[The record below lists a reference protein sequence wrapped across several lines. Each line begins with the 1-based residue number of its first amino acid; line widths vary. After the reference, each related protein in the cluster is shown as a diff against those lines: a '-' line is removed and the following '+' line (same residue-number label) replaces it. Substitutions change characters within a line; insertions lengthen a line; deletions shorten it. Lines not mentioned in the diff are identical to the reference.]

1 MSGLLIAGFVVAA
14 LAALGYAA
22 LRWGVDSR
30 PGVDDGLKPAGL
42 LQTN

>member
-1 MSGLLIAGFVVAA
+1 MSGIVVAGLVFAA

-30 PGVDDGLKPAGL
+30 PGFNDGQKPAGL

>member
-1 MSGLLIAGFVVAA
+1 MSGLLIAGVVIAA

-30 PGVDDGLKPAGL
+30 PEIGDGHKPAGL
-42 LQTN
+42 LQLN

>member
-30 PGVDDGLKPAGL
+30 PEFGDGQKPAGL
-42 LQTN
+42 FQAN